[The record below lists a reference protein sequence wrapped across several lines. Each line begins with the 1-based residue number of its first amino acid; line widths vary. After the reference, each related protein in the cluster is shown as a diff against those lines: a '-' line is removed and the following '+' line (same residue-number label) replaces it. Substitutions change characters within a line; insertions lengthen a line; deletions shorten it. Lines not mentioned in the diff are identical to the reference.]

1 MPVRPTRKTEKASQ
15 HLKSLAKQVIL
26 VVHRCGLQGSIDE
39 YVEITEHEG
48 HRGRIHFFVLIETQ
62 LSVEQRWQ

>member
-39 YVEITEHEG
+39 YAETVAPEG
-48 HRGRIHFFVLIETQ
+48 RKERIHFFVLIAT
-62 LSVEQRWQ
+62 LRCVAQRWQ

>member
-1 MPVRPTRKTEKASQ
+1 MPIRPTRKTEKASQ
-15 HLKSLAKQVIL
+15 HLKSLAIQVNL
-26 VVHRCGLQGSIDE
+26 VVHRYGLPGSTGE

-48 HRGRIHFFVLIETQ
+48 HRGRIHFFVLIVTQ

>member
-15 HLKSLAKQVIL
+15 HLKSLAKL
-26 VVHRCGLQGSIDE
+26 VNLFVHRCGLQGSIDE

-48 HRGRIHFFVLIETQ
+48 HRGRLRFFVLIVT
-62 LSVEQRWQ
+62 LRCVAQRWR